1 MELDAFM
8 RMKEMQDKQSQV
20 KQVWLLAF
28 ALITGSLLGVYLHA
42 LVGVVFVSIL
52 LGYVLFFS
60 SFAGRGSAGS
70 QAEESNSGFI
80 PVSSEFNS
88 LSETSAI
95 VNEVVHESMEN
106 LAAQIGIQADAVNTL
121 AQAFEQIKTLLE
133 QQQRG
138 MQRLLYD
145 AEADESNDSI
155 SERMSMFAEN
165 TYKLL
170 NQFVDTTVNMS
181 ASSVELAEKVGA
193 IANQMPDVQKA
204 LKDIDQIAAQTNLL
218 ALNAAIE
225 AARAGDAGRGFAVVA
240 DEVRALSNRSAGF
253 SLEIQ
258 KRLNDIASAIKD
270 LTHVVG
276 EVASQDM
283 TYVLKAKAEMQGV
296 SDNLIKKADKDQRI
310 NQDMEELVGQLVSAL
325 HDATRALQFEDMSTQ
340 NMRHTIQRLEELV
353 PIASSLQDAGN
364 GFARLNE
371 QLSKYRESPFRQKHN
386 PVSASS
392 VASGSVDLF

>member
-1 MELDAFM
+1 M
-8 RMKEMQDKQSQV
+8 QV
-20 KQVWLLAF
+20 KQLLLLAI
-28 ALITGSLLGVYLHA
+28 ALIAGSLLGMYLHPLA
-42 LVGVVFVSIL
+42 GVVFVSAL
-52 LGYVLFFS
+52 LAYALFFLS
-60 SFAGRGSAGS
+60 SPVRNSNS
-70 QAEESNSGFI
+70 VQATESNLEF
-80 PVSSEFNS
+80 SSTSSTSNS

-95 VNEVVHESMEN
+95 MNDVVRESMGN
-106 LAAQIGIQADAVNTL
+106 LDAQIGIQADAVNTL
-121 AQAFEQIKTLLE
+121 AQAFEQIKALLE

-145 AEADESNDSI
+145 ADADESNDSI
-155 SERMSMFAEN
+155 SERMSLFAEN

-193 IANQMPDVQKA
+193 IANQMPDVLKA

-253 SLEIQ
+253 SFEIQ
-258 KRLNDIASAIKD
+258 KRLNDIAAAIKD
-270 LTHVVG
+270 LTQVVG
-276 EVASQDM
+276 DVASQDM

-296 SDNLIKKADKDQRI
+296 SDNLIKKADNDQRI
-310 NQDMEELVGQLVSAL
+310 NQDMEDLVGQLVSAL
-325 HDATRALQFEDMSTQ
+325 HNATRALQFEDMSTQ
-340 NMRHTIQRLEELV
+340 NMRYTIQRLEELV
-353 PIASSLQDAGN
+353 PIAASLQDAGA
-364 GFARLNE
+364 GFTKLNE
-371 QLSKYRESPFRQKHN
+371 ELARYRESSFRQKHN

-392 VASGSVDLF
+392 VVSGSVDLF